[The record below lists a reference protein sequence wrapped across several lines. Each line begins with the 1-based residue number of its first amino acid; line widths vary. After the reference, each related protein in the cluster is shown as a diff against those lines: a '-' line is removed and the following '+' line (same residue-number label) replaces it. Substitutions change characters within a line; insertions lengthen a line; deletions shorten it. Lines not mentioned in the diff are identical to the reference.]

1 MNRNT
6 MIEQKISAPPQKA
19 DTSVNSRCATG
30 SAGRLPSRAQRRA
43 PLAARAM
50 RIPISQFVV
59 RVNACAPSSAIWR
72 SCALAQANSSTAAR
86 SAGMT
91 AWPLCAGAD
100 AFPASM
106 STSGVSSR
114 CSRCS
119 RARSRAT
126 GRLLV
131 DLAPLPRYARPH
143 LSRISGARKS
153 VVAVT
158 GVARM
163 PINVR
168 SLTPNLKSVAVP
180 ITAAVFSVQHLFCFI
195 LGNAILG
202 SRSDLLGASL

>member
-1 MNRNT
+1 
-6 MIEQKISAPPQKA
+6 
-19 DTSVNSRCATG
+19 
-30 SAGRLPSRAQRRA
+30 
-43 PLAARAM
+43 
-50 RIPISQFVV
+50 
-59 RVNACAPSSAIWR
+59 VNACAPSSAIWR

-131 DLAPLPRYARPH
+131 DLAPLPRVRATTPIEDIWCEK
-143 LSRISGARKS
+143 ISGCSYR
-153 VVAVT
+153 
-158 GVARM
+158 G
-163 PINVR
+163 
-168 SLTPNLKSVAVP
+168 
-180 ITAAVFSVQHLFCFI
+180 
-195 LGNAILG
+195 G
-202 SRSDLLGASL
+202 SYAY